1 MSVENLEYALATLE
15 DALNDPY
22 VLEIDRQV
30 LKDCAEQVNI
40 ALWLLFVEAL
50 DFFYWDQLDQVDQLG
65 LLGVSAKEFDLL
77 KTMID
82 LIQKQPPSQ

>member
-1 MSVENLEYALATLE
+1 MSVENLEYALVNLE

-22 VLEIDRQV
+22 VLECNRQV

-50 DFFYWDQLDQVDQLG
+50 DFFYWDQCDQLK
-65 LLGVSAKEFDLL
+65 LLGFLRKSSIF
-77 KTMID
+77 
-82 LIQKQPPSQ
+82 

>member
-50 DFFYWDQLDQVDQLG
+50 DFFYWDQLDQLG

-77 KTMID
+77 KTMIE
-82 LIQKQPPSQ
+82 LLQKQPPPQ